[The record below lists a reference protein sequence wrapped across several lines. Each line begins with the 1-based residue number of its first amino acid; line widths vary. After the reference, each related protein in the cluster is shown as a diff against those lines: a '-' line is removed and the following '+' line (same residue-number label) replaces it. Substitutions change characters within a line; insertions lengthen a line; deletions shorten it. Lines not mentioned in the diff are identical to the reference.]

1 MTDESKIFG
10 VSVRSFCAL
19 FTVCVS
25 CLVIGY
31 LTATTGNDQNL
42 MLLAT
47 SALSFLFGKAA
58 GKQEKPTP

>member
-1 MTDESKIFG
+1 MSDESKIFG

-19 FTVCVS
+19 FIVCVS
-25 CLVIGY
+25 TIILGF
-31 LTATTGNDQNL
+31 LTAQTGNDQNL

-58 GKQEKPTP
+58 GQATPK

>member
-19 FTVCVS
+19 FIVCVAT
-25 CLVIGY
+25 LILGY
-31 LTATTGNDQNL
+31 LTAQTGNDQNL

-58 GKQEKPTP
+58 GQSTAKP